1 MRIILSS
8 TWERCTYKSSSYT
21 LIIIKRKDDVPLE
34 YNTWITSEKDEN
46 RSENVYLECFQI
58 QIVRIIC
65 KNIGSD
71 MAAGKFVHN
80 QL

>member
-1 MRIILSS
+1 MRKPISNCFRR
-8 TWERCTYKSSSYT
+8 ER
-21 LIIIKRKDDVPLE
+21 VE
-34 YNTWITSEKDEN
+34 EITSEKDEN
-46 RSENVYLECFQI
+46 RSENIYLECFQI

>member
-1 MRIILSS
+1 MNQSVRKPISNCFKR
-8 TWERCTYKSSSYT
+8 ER
-21 LIIIKRKDDVPLE
+21 VE
-34 YNTWITSEKDEN
+34 EITTEKDEN
-46 RSENVYLECFQI
+46 RSENIYLECFQI
-58 QIVRIIC
+58 QIVTIIC